1 MLQDIR
7 KNSQGTVA
15 KVIVWAIAVT
25 FALFGVESIVG
36 GIAGEPEVAS
46 VNGDGIGESS
56 YMRAL
61 EGKRRQI
68 LAQMGANADPDL
80 IDDALLN
87 KSVLDGLIEQA
98 VLSQDA
104 EQKDL
109 YVSDQAI
116 DRYIADIEQ
125 FKIDGVFSNDRL
137 QALLR
142 SAGLTLQDYRD
153 SLRTEFM
160 IAQPRSALIASS
172 FLLDQERQEVVAMD
186 RQKRSFGSLKVAQ
199 DTYIESVVVSDEEI
213 QAYYDEH
220 SSTFVQPES
229 VDVSFVEIKRDDF
242 LSEVEA
248 SEDELRQM
256 YENEKQEFQREE
268 ERSASHILISIGDD
282 LTEEQALEK
291 IQSIAAR
298 IKEGEDFAALA
309 KEFSQDEGS
318 AGQGGSLGAAARGVY
333 VAPFEDALFAMAE
346 GEVSEPVK
354 TEFGYHLIR
363 VDDIIDGA
371 IPEFEELQA
380 RLEVRLKDQKARE
393 MYAEMAER
401 LADISYAA
409 PDLEEPSEE
418 LSLELK
424 KLSAVSTE
432 TADLVFGNIKVQR
445 QLFSDDLVKEGNN
458 SELIEIDEGHGV
470 VVRVDNYTA
479 EGVKAKEE
487 VAEQIR
493 ERLVAEKASEFA
505 QSVGQAFMVR
515 VSAGEDAEVV
525 AKDMGLEWTV
535 EEAVERNSAN
545 FNAELL
551 AKVFVMSPDEESVVI
566 DGFKATSG
574 DYYVAVLNSVEQ
586 GQASELN
593 VLELQSITR
602 ILGEGVGAQD
612 YRNYQQIAQANA
624 EVEVF

>member
-80 IDDALLN
+80 IDDALLK
-87 KSVLDGLIEQA
+87 KSVLDGLVEQA

-318 AGQGGSLGAAARGVY
+318 ADQGGSLGAAARGVY

-432 TADLVFGNIKVQR
+432 TADLVFSNIKVQR

-470 VVRVDNYTA
+470 VFRVDNYTA

-487 VAEQIR
+487 VTEQIR

-535 EEAVERNSAN
+535 EEGVERNSAN

-551 AKVFVMSPDEESVVI
+551 AKVFVMSPDEEFVVI

>member
-80 IDDALLN
+80 IDDALLK
-87 KSVLDGLIEQA
+87 KSVLDGLVEQA

-432 TADLVFGNIKVQR
+432 TADLVFSNIKVQR

-470 VVRVDNYTA
+470 VFRVDNYTA

-515 VSAGEDAEVV
+515 VSAGEEAEVV
-525 AKDMGLEWTV
+525 AKDMGLEWAV
-535 EEAVERNSAN
+535 EEGVERNSAN

>member
-80 IDDALLN
+80 IDDALLK
-87 KSVLDGLIEQA
+87 KSVLDGLVEQA

-213 QAYYDEH
+213 LAYYDEH

>member
-80 IDDALLN
+80 IDDALLK
-87 KSVLDGLIEQA
+87 KSVLDGLVEQA

-432 TADLVFGNIKVQR
+432 TADLVFSNIKVQR

-470 VVRVDNYTA
+470 VFRVDNYTA

>member
-80 IDDALLN
+80 IDDALLK
-87 KSVLDGLIEQA
+87 KSVLDGLVEQA

>member
-318 AGQGGSLGAAARGVY
+318 VDQGGSLGAAARGVY

>member
-80 IDDALLN
+80 IDDALLK
-87 KSVLDGLIEQA
+87 KSVLDGLVEQA

-432 TADLVFGNIKVQR
+432 TADLVFSNIKVQR

-470 VVRVDNYTA
+470 VFRVDNYTA

-515 VSAGEDAEVV
+515 VSAGEEAEVV

-535 EEAVERNSAN
+535 EEGVERNSAN